1 MQPFLLIQQ
10 RYCSIFWELFLV
22 FISQESCV
30 HWVPFC
36 NLVHVL
42 FIMDFVNFQCIF
54 LSKWCTTCN
63 FQCIFLVHAIYL
75 ISLFCGWF
83 LTSFYFHSQDLKKKE
98 RELQAMEA
106 ELNKRERVCA
116 LDFLFFSL
124 FLCILCSVVYNL
136 PLLPFALEQYI
147 QSNNELYFF
156 MAKAFHSRQYVLQDH
171 AALLL
176 YTWFML
182 LTKALLLLLVLNDC
196 SWERH
201 CFAFVLC
208 WF

>member
-1 MQPFLLIQQ
+1 
-10 RYCSIFWELFLV
+10 
-22 FISQESCV
+22 
-30 HWVPFC
+30 
-36 NLVHVL
+36 
-42 FIMDFVNFQCIF
+42 
-54 LSKWCTTCN
+54 
-63 FQCIFLVHAIYL
+63 
-75 ISLFCGWF
+75 
-83 LTSFYFHSQDLKKKE
+83 
-98 RELQAMEA
+98 MEA

-182 LTKALLLLLVLNDC
+182 LTKALLLWPVLNDC

-201 CFAFVLC
+201 CFALVLYYYVDC
-208 WF
+208 NVRCQRILTQYIWSFKSLFHLFMCNVFFSIMLVWFPLHHFFFAFWPRNWKGRKRQHPEVHFTLILILK